1 MRNLNLIEE
10 YFVKLHRNFGISELS
25 YRNQKLEL
33 NEDTMKQMVFMSEAF
48 NDEFENLISHCGLL
62 YSEIKKSF
70 SLKIRKDINDN
81 YLVTLS

>member
-10 YFVKLHRNFGISELS
+10 YFVKLHINFGISELS
-25 YRNQKLEL
+25 YHNQRLEL